1 MNLSDITGLLQQYT
15 GGAAP
20 APDQAH
26 QHFDQVAQ
34 AVPASTLSQGI
45 SAAFNSH
52 ETPSFGNMVSGLFT
66 NGNSQ
71 QQAGILNSLLASAGP
86 AVLGSLTSGGALSG
100 LSSMLGSG
108 KPLTPDQ
115 AAQVPPAAVQQ
126 IAEAAHKSD
135 PSVVDQ
141 VSSVVANHPTLF
153 KALGAVAAMVAIR
166 KVAEKVG

>member
-1 MNLSDITGLLQQYT
+1 MNLSDITGLLQQYA

-20 APDQAH
+20 AADQVH

-45 SAAFNSH
+45 SAAFNSNQ
-52 ETPSFGNMVSGLFT
+52 TPDFGNMVSGLFS

-71 QQAGILNSLLASAGP
+71 QQAGILNSLLASARP
-86 AVLGSLTSGGALSG
+86 AVLGGLFSGGALSG
-100 LSSMLGSG
+100 LSSMLGGG
-108 KPLTPDQ
+108 KQLTPEQ
-115 AAQVPPAAVQQ
+115 ASQIPPAAVQQ
-126 IAEAAHKSD
+126 IAEAAHKND

-141 VSSVVANHPTLF
+141 VSSIVANHPTLF
-153 KALGAVAAMVAIR
+153 KALGAAAAMIAIR